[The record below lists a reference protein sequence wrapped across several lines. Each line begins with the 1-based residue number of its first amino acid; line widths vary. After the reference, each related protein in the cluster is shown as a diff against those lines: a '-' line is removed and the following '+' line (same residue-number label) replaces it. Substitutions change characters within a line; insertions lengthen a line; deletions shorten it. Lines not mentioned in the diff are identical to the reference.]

1 MAPRQEETC
10 GGLLPLIYYFV
21 AVGSFTYT
29 IIAVTTDPNKTPA
42 DQFHSFS
49 DLRLRCLDQE
59 KSERE
64 ELINAV
70 KFLTFEKVKNRQRRE
85 EEMKSLGI
93 TAIIFSVA
101 MLIMFNMSSVSCSG
115 MDQRNSRL
123 ASHGHRLMMERF
135 RKVRDEALEEVRKEM
150 GGEAREPKEEQE
162 NEATPATQRKEH
174 DLDQNH
180 ESNHLGDHLGDH
192 DHPVLKI
199 ANSVVYI
206 NTNSAPPS
214 PRRGPSE
221 GQHQLH
227 HSW

>member
-21 AVGSFTYT
+21 AIGSFTYT
-29 IIAVTTDPNKTPA
+29 IIAITIDPNETPA
-42 DQFHSFS
+42 HQFRSFS
-49 DLRLRCLDQE
+49 DVRLRCLDQE

-70 KFLTFEKVKNRQRRE
+70 KFLTFEKVKNRLRQE
-85 EEMKSLGI
+85 NEMKSLGI

-101 MLIMFNMSSVSCSG
+101 MLVMFNLSSVSCSG

-150 GGEAREPKEEQE
+150 EGEAVELKEEQE
-162 NEATPATQRKEH
+162 NEVTPATHRKEH

-180 ESNHLGDHLGDH
+180 DSNHLGDHLGEH
-192 DHPVLKI
+192 DHPVLNI

-214 PRRGPSE
+214 PSQGH
-221 GQHQLH
+221 HQLH
-227 HSW
+227 HTW